1 MSETPKQRL
10 ERLRLKHGV
19 MTSTPTIGG
28 RRPELDEEKFIGGL
42 RSFGQGV
49 TLGHSDEITGYLRS
63 LGSDRTYEDLRDEE
77 RAKLAKFRQEYPG
90 VAFTTEIVGA
100 LLIPGFGVAGTLGK
114 LGVKGAQNIAK
125 TGGMGKLAAAGSA
138 EGAVY
143 GYGSS
148 DKGDAMGQLTD
159 AAMSAVPAAV
169 LTPAMGAITKQAG
182 RMMRRVSPEQ
192 VRAGQSI
199 QETLDVSGDDIAR
212 YQRGGSEELS
222 GTDVLGDVPS
232 LQGLGVQSTGATA
245 PGARFRTQQVLE
257 PRLLQERGEVNEKIM
272 RLMDTYDDDVDE
284 VLSALEKELK
294 RTSPERYRVAYEV
307 TDIPTSNIFSGAT
320 RKEMSAFEV
329 AAYAQA
335 RRDIDEAIK
344 ATRRNPKL
352 GWTEA
357 DRLPKLS
364 EFLGGGRDPL
374 GGETRRTH
382 TTRALHL
389 VKQKMDDIAYG
400 ENGTRYQKD
409 LTRQF
414 NKVIEDVNPE
424 YSTANQ
430 AHHIFLVQK
439 GAAKKG
445 KAFKRMTAPEIRDYL
460 AKLPEEGKKAFGSG
474 MLSAINA
481 ARQSQRG
488 SLAAYV
494 QQPKVREQIRAAFP
508 DSRDFDEFMAEA
520 LRLTRQKKTHDW
532 LFTGSASQPKLE
544 QAAGADRVA
553 SMAGQ
558 AAMGGPGYAVLSGI
572 GSTLKNR
579 ARLGNQKTLEEV
591 NKLLFRHPGGPQKA
605 IADFMRFASA
615 EDRNIC
621 RGVSA
626 DYSNARPMHKGGTF
640 IFVGTIAGQL
650 QRASAVVHGN
660 LC

>member
-10 ERLRLKHGV
+10 ERLRLKHGMV
-19 MTSTPTIGG
+19 TSTPTIGG

-42 RSFGQGV
+42 RSTAQGV
-49 TLGHSDEITGYLRS
+49 TLGTSDEITGFLRS

-77 RAKLAKFRQEYPG
+77 RAKLAKFRQDYPG
-90 VAFTTEIVGA
+90 IAFTTEIVGA
-100 LLIPGFGVAGTLGK
+100 LLMPGFAVAGTLGK
-114 LGVKGAQNIAK
+114 LGVKGAQDIAK
-125 TGGMGKLAAAGSA
+125 KGGMGKLAAAGSA

-143 GYGSS
+143 GYGATEK
-148 DKGDAMGQLTD
+148 DDAIGQLTD
-159 AAMSAVPAAV
+159 VAMSAVPAGA
-169 LTPAMGAITKQAG
+169 LTPAMGALTKHGG
-182 RMMRRVSPEQ
+182 RMMRGVSPAQ

-199 QETLDVSGDDIAR
+199 QESLDVSGDDIAR

-232 LQGLGVQSTGATA
+232 LQGLGVESTTA

-257 PRLLQERGEVNEKIM
+257 PRLLQERGEVNEQIV

-284 VLSALEKELK
+284 VLSALEKALK
-294 RTSPERYRVAYEV
+294 KTEPDRYRVAYEV

-320 RKEMSAFEV
+320 RKDMAAFEV
-329 AAYAQA
+329 AAYAEA
-335 RRDIDEAIK
+335 RKAIDEAIK

-364 EFLGGGRDPL
+364 EFLESD
-374 GGETRRTH
+374 TH

-400 ENGTRYQKD
+400 ETGTRYQKD

-414 NKVIEDVNPE
+414 NKVIADANPE
-424 YSTANQ
+424 YAAANQ
-430 AHHIFLVQK
+430 AHHTFLVQK

-445 KAFKRMTAPEIRDYL
+445 KAFRRMTAPEIRDYL
-460 AKLPEEGKKAFGSG
+460 SELPEEGRKAFGSG

-532 LFTGSASQPKLE
+532 LFTGPSTQPKLE

-558 AAMGGPGYAVLSGI
+558 AVVGGPGYAVLSGI

-591 NKLLFRHPGGPQKA
+591 NRLLFRHPGGPQKA
-605 IADFMRFASA
+605 IDDFMRFASA
-615 EDRNIC
+615 EDRNMLQQMLTAGAG
-621 RGVSA
+621 RAGAATTSGLL
-626 DYSNARPMHKGGTF
+626 GG
-640 IFVGTIAGQL
+640 GY
-650 QRASAVVHGN
+650 R
-660 LC
+660 